1 MESSQQQ
8 EGAGLEHL
16 TSHPP
21 ASPVLN
27 FHEAN
32 FIAFPN
38 QRQSNI
44 YGLCSLRIN
53 DCNKLLVAT
62 LRGQIFSLEFHKTP
76 FRPPLFNPIN
86 FSYIPGKNGVS
97 QNEVSKKMWIW
108 DNFPTILC
116 TITHYDKNTYGFSSY
131 LGFYG
136 NRYCGYYCIMWLFGP
151 LAIIQHVRMYYKCT
165 CSFLRSCVLYQVM
178 QRWSP

>member
-1 MESSQQQ
+1 MLLGSGAALQGTRWAGQVLVVMCCFSLISLEMESSQQQ
-8 EGAGLEHL
+8 ESAGLEQL

-53 DCNKLLVAT
+53 GCNKLLVAT

-76 FRPPLFNPIN
+76 LRPPLFNPIN
-86 FSYIPGKNGVS
+86 FSYIPGK
-97 QNEVSKKMWIW
+97 QEVI
-108 DNFPTILC
+108 
-116 TITHYDKNTYGFSSY
+116 
-131 LGFYG
+131 
-136 NRYCGYYCIMWLFGP
+136 
-151 LAIIQHVRMYYKCT
+151 
-165 CSFLRSCVLYQVM
+165 
-178 QRWSP
+178 

>member
-1 MESSQQQ
+1 MLWAAALRCKVQGGQGRYWWSCAAFLSFLCSLIEMESSQQQ
-8 EGAGLEHL
+8 ESAGLEQL

-53 DCNKLLVAT
+53 GCNKLLVAT

-76 FRPPLFNPIN
+76 LRPPLFNPIN
-86 FSYIPGKNGVS
+86 FSYIPGKQKV
-97 QNEVSKKMWIW
+97 I
-108 DNFPTILC
+108 
-116 TITHYDKNTYGFSSY
+116 
-131 LGFYG
+131 
-136 NRYCGYYCIMWLFGP
+136 
-151 LAIIQHVRMYYKCT
+151 
-165 CSFLRSCVLYQVM
+165 
-178 QRWSP
+178 